1 MTAKG
6 KETAL
11 RSFQGDAYRAHDLL
25 WLKPGALSGK
35 RGLPEWVAAFWT
47 DDMPVVVRRDF
58 SADGLIPVG
67 IRGRKRSERAA
78 TWISRQDVVRKLSP
92 EDIIDSLRFM
102 EDVPFSGMKPV
113 KALQMLLE
121 TGWEAVWGVTGSC
134 AFALATGLAVMHDES
149 DLDLLVRCPEPVP
162 KTHFSEVSEILER
175 LPCRTDIQVEV
186 PAGAFSLKEWLR
198 EGTGRVL
205 LKTNQ
210 GPVLTVAP
218 WQMKPLERQ
227 VDG

>member
-6 KETAL
+6 KKTAL
-11 RSFQGDAYRAHDLL
+11 RSFQGDVYRAHDLL
-25 WLKPGALSGK
+25 WLKPGTLSGK
-35 RGLPEWVAAFWT
+35 RGLPEWIAAFWT

-78 TWISRQDVVRKLSP
+78 TWINRQDVVRKLSP
-92 EDIIDSLRFM
+92 EDIIDSLRIM
-102 EDVPFSGMKPV
+102 EEVPFSGMKPV

-121 TGWEAVWGVTGSC
+121 TGWEDVWGVTGSC

-149 DLDLLVRCPEPVP
+149 DLDLLVRCPEPVQ
-162 KTHFSEVSEILER
+162 KTHFTEVSEILER
-175 LPCRTDIQVEV
+175 LPCRADIQVEV

-205 LKTNQ
+205 LKTDR